1 MNKKIALLVVRK
13 NYREIDWIIPLIYK
27 IKHKFKII
35 TFFQDGNI
43 LKKFSKE
50 NVSLY
55 KKWKKIDSFHF
66 FPTTKHIFLSKLL
79 TLFSLE
85 IFFSKISKRL
95 YKKKFYSEK
104 YLNKILSK
112 NNFDN
117 CDLN

>member
-66 FPTTKHIFLSKLL
+66 FPTTKIYFYQIF
-79 TLFSLE
+79 
-85 IFFSKISKRL
+85 
-95 YKKKFYSEK
+95 
-104 YLNKILSK
+104 
-112 NNFDN
+112 
-117 CDLN
+117 